1 MHNLFFCLRRPGRLL
16 GASGVGRMED
26 AGVQEVREGG
36 RVLYME
42 DSQGFAFLSIIRVKL
57 PTGVCGRFGDF

>member
-1 MHNLFFCLRRPGRLL
+1 M
-16 GASGVGRMED
+16 
-26 AGVQEVREGG
+26 QEVREGG

-57 PTGVCGRFGDF
+57 PTGVSGRFGDF